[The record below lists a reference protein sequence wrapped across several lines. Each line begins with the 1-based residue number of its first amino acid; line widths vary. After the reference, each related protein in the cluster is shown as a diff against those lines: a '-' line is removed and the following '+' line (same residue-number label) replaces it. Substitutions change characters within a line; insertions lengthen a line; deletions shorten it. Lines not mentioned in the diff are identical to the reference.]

1 MQAPGFHAARRGLRW
16 RGMSTNVVA
25 VRTQRIKPRLR
36 VSGRR
41 PRPTAGTLHAVS
53 PSASIEELDQAD
65 AGLHGFGMRVARHA
79 ADRIAAAGARWA
91 QLTFY
96 LFDPESWR

>member
-1 MQAPGFHAARRGLRW
+1 
-16 RGMSTNVVA
+16 MSPPVVT
-25 VRTQRIKPRLR
+25 VRTQRLEPRLR

-41 PRPTAGTLHAVS
+41 PRAVEGTLRAVS
-53 PSASIEELDQAD
+53 PSASIEELDQAHG
-65 AGLHGFGMRVARHA
+65 GLQAFGQRVAQRA
-79 ADRIAAAGARWA
+79 AERIAAAGARWA